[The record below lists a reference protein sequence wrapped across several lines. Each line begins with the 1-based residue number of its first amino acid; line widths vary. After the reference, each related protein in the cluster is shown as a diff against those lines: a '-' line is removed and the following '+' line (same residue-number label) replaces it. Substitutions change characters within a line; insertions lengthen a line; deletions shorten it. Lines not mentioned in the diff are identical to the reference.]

1 MTRTLISAGLVAA
14 FGLSGNAFAQAISPA
29 DAAAAPTQIFLS
41 GATAPAT
48 IVRNVVKATMCPSG
62 FAEYNNSTRFYAIAC
77 NSSVTG
83 GNAVFYYTSLGSNFG
98 VQPVLYNGT
107 GVATPKLKLSSCPTQ
122 ASATNQS
129 CTGITTAAESTIPD
143 VGVSDIAPSGFVG
156 ANVPTAAVLDREF
169 NSTFGGN
176 FAAYSDLY
184 SALQQD
190 ATTSETDVITP
201 INGVVFNVAMSNP
214 LATALGGSAN
224 SIPFGIG
231 STQSLPSTVIRA
243 IMKGQFA
250 TGSLALQA
258 IGIDPTTVTT
268 GTKFAVCTRPATSGT
283 KAWAN
288 LFFLGSGTTPRAENA
303 VVGTAGA
310 WKGSTTQTANTTRS
324 IAFVENLGSSD
335 VRTCLIQA
343 SAQGIPA
350 IGIISVEAA
359 NKPLAVNGTAVNN
372 YSFGRIDGV
381 YADNA
386 AADDRVNVRSG
397 LYTYVGEATFNQRA
411 TLAAGPQS
419 IITAI
424 TNELNSSTVCSS
436 AGSVTQPTGSNTTG
450 TSCETKWSRGGIP
463 TALPYTISGE

>member
-48 IVRNVVKATMCPSG
+48 IVRNVVKSTMCPSG
-62 FAEYNNSTRFYAIAC
+62 FAEFSNGSKFYAIAC

-107 GVATPKLKLSSCPTQ
+107 GVATPKLKVSSCPTQ
-122 ASATNQS
+122 ASATNQT

-156 ANVPTAAVLDREF
+156 ANVPTAAALDREF

-176 FAAYSDLY
+176 FASYSALY

-190 ATTSETDVITP
+190 ATSSESNVITP
-201 INGVVFNVAMSNP
+201 INGVVFNVAMSNA
-214 LATALGGSAN
+214 LATALGGTAN
-224 SIPFGIG
+224 SIPVGIG

-243 IMKGQFA
+243 IMRGDFA
-250 TGSLALQA
+250 TGNAALTA
-258 IGIDPTTVTT
+258 IGINPSTVTAA
-268 GTKFAVCTRPATSGT
+268 TKFAVCSRPATSGT

-288 LFFLGSGTTPRAENA
+288 LFFLGGDAPKAENA
-303 VVGTAGA
+303 VVGTGGD
-310 WKGSTTQTANTTRS
+310 WKGNTSATAGVTRS

-335 VRTCLIQA
+335 VRACLTQA
-343 SAQGIPA
+343 STQGIPA
-350 IGIISVEAA
+350 IGIISAESS
-359 NKPLAVNGTAVNN
+359 NKPNGGSNTYA
-372 YSFGRIDGV
+372 FGRIDGV
-381 YADNA
+381 YPDNA
-386 AADDRVNVRSG
+386 AVDDRINVRSG
-397 LYTYVGEATFNQRA
+397 LYTYVGEATFNQRSA
-411 TLAAGPQS
+411 LADEPQS
-419 IITAI
+419 IVTAI
-424 TNELNSSTVCSS
+424 TDALNSSTVCSS
-436 AGSVTQPTGSNTTG
+436 PGSVTLPDG
-450 TSCETKWSRGGIP
+450 TSGNATGCEIRWTRGGIP
-463 TALPYTISGE
+463 TNRAYNVTGE

>member
-62 FAEYNNSTRFYAIAC
+62 FAEFSNSTKFYAIAC

-122 ASATNQS
+122 ASATSQS

-156 ANVPTAAVLDREF
+156 ANVPTAATLDREF
-169 NSTFGGN
+169 NPTFGTFSN
-176 FAAYSDLY
+176 YSALY
-184 SALQQD
+184 AALQQD
-190 ATTSETDVITP
+190 ATTSDSNVITP
-201 INGVVFNVAMSNP
+201 INGVVFNVAMSNT
-214 LATALGGSAN
+214 LATALLGSAS
-224 SIPFGIG
+224 SIPVGIG

-243 IMKGQFA
+243 IMRGDFA
-250 TGSLALQA
+250 TGDAALTA
-258 IGIDPTTVTT
+258 IGINPSTVTT
-268 GTKFAVCTRPATSGT
+268 ATKFAVCTRPATSGT

-288 LFFLGSGTTPRAENA
+288 LFFLGGDAPKAENA
-303 VVGTAGA
+303 VVGTGGA
-310 WKGSTTQTANTTRS
+310 WKGNTTATAATTRS

-335 VRTCLIQA
+335 VRTCLTQA

-350 IGIISVEAA
+350 IGIISTESS
-359 NKPLAVNGTAVNN
+359 NKPSGTNV

-381 YADNA
+381 YPDNA
-386 AADDRVNVRSG
+386 AVDDRINVRSG
-397 LYTYVGEATFNQRA
+397 LYTNVGEATFNQRA
-411 TLAAGPQS
+411 SLADGPQS
-419 IITAI
+419 IVTAV
-424 TNELNSSTVCSS
+424 TDALVSSTVC
-436 AGSVTQPTGSNTTG
+436 ANPGSVTMPDG
-450 TSCETKWSRGGIP
+450 TSGNATGCEIKWTRGGIP
-463 TALPYTISGE
+463 TARPFTVTGE

>member
-107 GVATPKLKLSSCPTQ
+107 GVATPKLKLSSCANQ
-122 ASATNQS
+122 ASTTNQS

-156 ANVPTAAVLDREF
+156 ANVPTAAALDREF

-176 FAAYSDLY
+176 FASYSTLY

-190 ATTSETDVITP
+190 ATVSESNVITP
-201 INGVVFNVAMSNP
+201 INGVVFNVAMSNT
-214 LATALGGSAN
+214 LATALGGTAS
-224 SIPFGIG
+224 SIPVGIG

-243 IMKGQFA
+243 IMRGDFA
-250 TGSLALQA
+250 TGEAALTA
-258 IGIDPTTVTT
+258 LGINPSTVGTA
-268 GTKFAVCTRPATSGT
+268 TKFAVCSRPATSGT

-288 LFFLGSGTTPRAENA
+288 LFFLGSDAPKAENA
-303 VVGTAGA
+303 VVGTLGA
-310 WKGSTTQTANTTRS
+310 WKGNTTATAGTTRS
-324 IAFVENLGSSD
+324 IAFVDNLGSSD
-335 VRTCLIQA
+335 VRTCLTQA
-343 SAQGIPA
+343 SAQSIPA
-350 IGIISVEAA
+350 IGIISVESS
-359 NKPLAVNGTAVNN
+359 NKPSGSNIYA
-372 YSFGRIDGV
+372 FGRIDGV
-381 YADNA
+381 YPDNA
-386 AADDRVNVRSG
+386 AADDRINVRSG
-397 LYTYVGEATFNQRA
+397 LYNYVGEATFNQRA
-411 TLAAGPQS
+411 SLADEPQS
-419 IITAI
+419 IVTAI
-424 TNELNSSTVCSS
+424 TDALNSSTVCASP
-436 AGSVTQPTGSNTTG
+436 GSVTLPDG
-450 TSCETKWSRGGIP
+450 TSGNATGCEIKWTRGGIP
-463 TALPYTISGE
+463 TNRAYNVTGE